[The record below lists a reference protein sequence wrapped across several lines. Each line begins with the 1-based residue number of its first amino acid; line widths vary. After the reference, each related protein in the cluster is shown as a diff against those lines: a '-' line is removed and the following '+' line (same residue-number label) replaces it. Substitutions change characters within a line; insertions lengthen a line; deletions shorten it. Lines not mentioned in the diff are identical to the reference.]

1 MQTKKIIRDG
11 KTVYLSIP
19 DEDDE
24 FPELPKEL
32 DDEVAEQILNPQHR
46 QQVQERIKQLN
57 LPVDKLSN
65 CCLWHYDS
73 EEYADIIQN
82 NAECGCFER
91 LVKGKRV
98 VTPYFLSLI
107 EPYVD
112 LSPLTPF
119 HREVLFHAINLF
131 ASGYNLITFSMTL
144 DSMTGGVENRNL
156 KRNAARFEAIK
167 SAIEK
172 LAFTGIFIDLKP
184 LFDAYPKYRANYKVY
199 CRNDKDKDKAELK
212 GTLLPC
218 QIVDSEINGQKTLA
232 VEILGES
239 PLMILAKIKHQ
250 LMRYSSE
257 PLAITGQKNT
267 PQVMTIKNYLLRRIE
282 LMKQRNLSRTILF
295 AKLYKECGL
304 TGTSD
309 SVKQNARKEV
319 EETLTAF
326 KAGGVIKDFEFERK
340 VFAYRAIKITLD

>member
-1 MQTKKIIRDG
+1 MHTKKIIRDG
-11 KTVYLSIP
+11 KPVYLSIP
-19 DEDDE
+19 DEDEE
-24 FPELPKEL
+24 FPEIEINEEL
-32 DDEVAEQILNPQHR
+32 ADELLSKKRPRSLLR
-46 QQVQERIKQLN
+46 QQVQERVKELK

-65 CCLWHYDS
+65 CCLWNYDS

-82 NAECGCFER
+82 HRECGCLEG
-91 LVKGKRV
+91 LVKSKRV
-98 VTPYFLSLI
+98 VTPYFLSLV

-144 DSMTGGVENRNL
+144 DSMTGGVENRYA
-156 KRNAARFEAIK
+156 KRNAARFETIK
-167 SAIEK
+167 SAIDK
-172 LAFTGIFIDLKP
+172 LAHTAITVDLKP
-184 LFDAYPKYRANYKVY
+184 LLTNFPKYRRRHTRDEFQFTDV
-199 CRNDKDKDKAELK
+199 
-212 GTLLPC
+212 LLPC
-218 QIVDSEINGQKTLA
+218 RYLYAQVNGQKTLA
-232 VEILGES
+232 VELRGES
-239 PLMILAKIKHQ
+239 PLVYIANLKQ
-250 LMRYSSE
+250 QFLTYSTE
-257 PLAITGQKNT
+257 PLAIAGQKNT

-295 AKLYKECGL
+295 ESLYKECGL